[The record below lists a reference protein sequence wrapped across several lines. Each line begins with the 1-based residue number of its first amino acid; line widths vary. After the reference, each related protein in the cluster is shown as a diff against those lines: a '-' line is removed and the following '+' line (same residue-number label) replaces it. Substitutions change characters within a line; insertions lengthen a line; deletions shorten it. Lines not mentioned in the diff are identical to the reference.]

1 MINAI
6 VSFAIKQRVA
16 VVVLTLF
23 LLGFG
28 GWQASRLPIDA
39 EPDVTNT
46 QVVVSALDPSLG
58 PQELEQR
65 VTFPLEIALAGMP
78 HLDRTESISQYG
90 LSQVT
95 CYFDEQVDL
104 YAARQYVTSRLQDV
118 QSQLPNGISATMLP
132 DTTGT
137 GEIAHISIAGGPM
150 TLTQRRTYADWV
162 VRPQLL
168 QVPGIADVNVLGGK
182 IRQWQ
187 VLANA
192 QALSAR
198 GLSVADVDKALAAN
212 NANIGGSFLNQG
224 PSERIVRGVG
234 YLQSLDDIRQIVVG
248 AQGGIPVTLAQ
259 IADVQEGSAPRQ
271 GTATQDNQGE
281 AVIVLP
287 LLRYHADTQIAL
299 DGVKAKLAKLEKDL
313 PPGTHFQIEFDR
325 TKLTKATLDTV
336 IHNLV
341 EGGVLVAVILF
352 LFLLQMRAG
361 LIVSAIIPLS
371 MMIAVIGMSIFHISA
386 NLMSLG
392 AIDFGMIVDGAVI
405 IVENSVRRLAAEH
418 KKGDGEEG
426 KGKELDDDARHEI
439 IRQAADEVLTPS
451 VWGIVI
457 ILATYL
463 PVLALS
469 SIEGKLFKPM
479 ALTVMLALFG
489 SLLLSLTLIP
499 ALCAFFLK
507 GGKPVHNKPL
517 EWLTERYGRGLD
529 WAVGHRA
536 VTVGVALVFVVGAG
550 FLATKLGS
558 EFIPTLEENN
568 LDISVYYDPST
579 SLPEMISRSSLA
591 ESVLLQKF
599 PHEINHVLTRI
610 GRPYVPT
617 DPMLQSQ
624 GDIMIELKD
633 RSQWKDSETQKELTA
648 KITKAMD
655 ELPGFSADYTQ
666 PIQSRMYEMIYGQ
679 GQDSDFGVRVS
690 GPELDVIRQQA
701 EKISAV
707 LQTIKDAKDVKVQ
720 TTTGLPQLVLVVKRD
735 ALARDGISLAD
746 VNAVVDSAI
755 GSRTAT
761 TVVDGNEQIEVAVR
775 LAASARQTPREI
787 GRILVPGPHG
797 LQVPLSELVSI
808 QEVDGPVQID
818 RENERRGI
826 MVDANVS
833 GSDLGGFV
841 QSAKQK
847 IGAQVQLPPGYTL
860 AYGGEYESLQS
871 GRSRLLL
878 MVPIALTAILALLLI
893 VFGKMRQAL
902 MIFTGIPLAV
912 SGGILA
918 LMARGL
924 PFSMTAAV
932 GFIALTGIALLN
944 GIVMLS
950 FINALRRD
958 GKPVKEAVAGG
969 ARERLRPVLMTGTV
983 ATIGFIPMALSTGMG
998 AEVQRPLATVVIGGL
1013 LTSTFLT
1020 LFVLPTLYAWF
1031 EHDGDDK
1038 KHKKHGKNKR
1048 GGRSG
1053 GDKNGTGGSGY
1064 PAARPE
1070 DHHLVPTGEHGLVLR
1085 ASEGV

>member
-16 VVVLTLF
+16 VLVLTLF

-104 YAARQYVTSRLQDV
+104 YTARQYVTARLQDA
-118 QSQLPNGISATMLP
+118 QSQLPSGISATMLP

-137 GEIAHISIAGGPM
+137 GEIAHVSIAGGPM

-187 VLANA
+187 VSANP

-198 GLSVADVDKALAAN
+198 GLSVADIDKALAAN

-234 YLQSLDDIRQIVVG
+234 YLQSLDDIRQVVVG

-281 AVIVLP
+281 TVIVLP
-287 LLRYHADTQIAL
+287 LLRYHADTRIAL
-299 DGVKAKLAKLEKDL
+299 DGVKAKLAKLGKDL
-313 PPGTHFQIEFDR
+313 PPGTHFQVEFDR

-341 EGGVLVAVILF
+341 EGGVLVVVILF

-371 MMIAVIGMSIFHISA
+371 MMIAVIGMSLFHISA

-405 IVENSVRRLAAEH
+405 IVENSVRRLAAAN
-418 KKGDGEEG
+418 KNGAGEEP
-426 KGKELDDDARHEI
+426 KELDDDARHEI
-439 IRQAADEVLTPS
+439 IRQSADEVLTPS

-457 ILATYL
+457 ILATYV

-507 GGKPVHNKPL
+507 GGKPIRNKPL
-517 EWLTERYGRGLD
+517 EWLTERYGHGLD

-536 VTVGVALVFVVGAG
+536 VTVGVALALVAVSG
-550 FLATKLGS
+550 FLATRLGS

-599 PHEINHVLTRI
+599 PHEIRHVLTRI

-624 GDIMIELKD
+624 GDIMIELRDRGQWTDAKD
-633 RSQWKDSETQKELTA
+633 QKELTA
-648 KITKAMD
+648 KITQVMD
-655 ELPGFSADYTQ
+655 DLPGFSADYTQ

-679 GQDSDFGVRVS
+679 GQDSDFGVKVS
-690 GPELDVIRQQA
+690 GPELDVIRRQA
-701 EKISAV
+701 DKIAAV
-707 LQTIKDAKDVKVQ
+707 LQTIKGAKDVKVQ
-720 TTTGLPQLVLVVKRD
+720 TTTGLPQLILTARRD

-761 TVVDGNEQIEVAVR
+761 TVVDGNEQIDVAVR
-775 LAASARQTPREI
+775 LAASARQTPQEI

-808 QEVDGPVQID
+808 TSVDGPVQID

-833 GSDLGGFV
+833 GGDLGGFV

-847 IGAQVQLPPGYTL
+847 IGSQVQMPPGYSL

-871 GRSRLLL
+871 GRSRLIL
-878 MVPIALTAILALLLI
+878 MVPIALAAILALLLV

-932 GFIALTGIALLN
+932 GFIALAGIALLN

-950 FINALRRD
+950 FINALRRE
-958 GKPVKEAVAGG
+958 GKPVKEAVAEG

-1013 LTSTFLT
+1013 ITSTLLT

-1031 EHDGDDK
+1031 EHDGDGR

-1048 GGRSG
+1048 GGKP
-1053 GDKNGTGGSGY
+1053 GDGTNGTGNNGHH
-1064 PAARPE
+1064 PARPE
-1070 DHHLVPTGEHGLVLR
+1070 DHQLVPTEEHGLVLR
-1085 ASEGV
+1085 ASNP